1 MGLAAA
7 VLAGMFATASA
18 QSQQPLGDYARAAR
32 KEKEKDQKS
41 AKKYDNDNLPVND
54 KLSIVG
60 SAPADQ
66 PAAGATTAPPDS
78 AAASPKSGD
87 TPADKQKLYDD
98 WKSKIAAQK
107 DQINLMSREL
117 DVAQREYRLRAAAM
131 YADAGNRLRN
141 STSWDKEDAAIQ
153 AADRAKAESGRRRQA
168 ASRRH
173 AGRSPQGRS
182 SGLGAAVTFFTT
194 PGRPA
199 ARRGANPA
207 VTFFFVLFAISFCP
221 IPHFRNQSC

>member
-1 MGLAAA
+1 MKCIIDRSLKMGLAAA

-41 AKKYDNDNLPVND
+41 ARKYDNDNLPVND

-60 SAPADQ
+60 NAPADQ

-78 AAASPKSGD
+78 TAAAPKPGD
-87 TPADKQKLYDD
+87 TPADRQKLYDD
-98 WKSKIAAQK
+98 WKAKIAAQK

-141 STSWDKEDAAIQ
+141 SASWDKEDAGYKQQIAQ
-153 AADRAKAESGRRRQA
+153 KQKAVEDAKRRLEATQEEARKAGVPASARQ
-168 ASRRH
+168 
-173 AGRSPQGRS
+173 
-182 SGLGAAVTFFTT
+182 
-194 PGRPA
+194 
-199 ARRGANPA
+199 
-207 VTFFFVLFAISFCP
+207 
-221 IPHFRNQSC
+221 

>member
-1 MGLAAA
+1 MKCIIDRSLKMGLAAA

-60 SAPADQ
+60 SPPADP

-78 AAASPKSGD
+78 TAASPKSGD

-98 WKSKIAAQK
+98 WKSKITAQK

-141 STSWDKEDAAIQ
+141 SASWDKEDAGYKQQIAQ
-153 AADRAKAESGRRRQA
+153 KQKAVDDAKQRLEAMHEEARKAGVPASARQ
-168 ASRRH
+168 
-173 AGRSPQGRS
+173 
-182 SGLGAAVTFFTT
+182 
-194 PGRPA
+194 
-199 ARRGANPA
+199 
-207 VTFFFVLFAISFCP
+207 
-221 IPHFRNQSC
+221 